1 MDTETYL
8 TTVQTQQ
15 IFLIIHNL
23 SLSLSHPRPHQRQMG
38 IEWVY
43 ERDQYMIVDKKKWLF
58 AKLKYGL

>member
-8 TTVQTQQ
+8 TTVQAQQ
-15 IFLIIHNL
+15 VFLIIHNL
-23 SLSLSHPRPHQRQMG
+23 SLSHLRPHQRQMG

-43 ERDQYMIVDKKKWLF
+43 QRDQYMIVDKKKWLF